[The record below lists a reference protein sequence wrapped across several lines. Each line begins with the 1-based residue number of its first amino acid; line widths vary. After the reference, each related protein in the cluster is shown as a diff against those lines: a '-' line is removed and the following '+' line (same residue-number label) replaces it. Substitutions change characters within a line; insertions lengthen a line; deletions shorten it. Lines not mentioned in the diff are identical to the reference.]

1 MDTNINNKIL
11 GGKMFLAINEI
22 KDAKLRYSLIVGLLT
37 LVSYLM
43 FFLSGLAFGLIDQ
56 NRSSI
61 DHWKADTVL
70 LSSEAN
76 RTLAL
81 SNLKLSDKSLLSADN
96 VEPFSQ
102 MVTVAKTEKNSN
114 DDVKQK
120 VSIFGVNSGSFLIPP
135 IIEGRS
141 FEAENEVVIEKSLS
155 EKEGFAIGD
164 TIKTANSD
172 TELKIVGYTEK
183 SRFNVAPVIYI
194 NINDFQT
201 LKYGANKA
209 TDNPMI
215 NAFVVKGELKDYDS
229 SVFQKVSV
237 DDFINEL
244 PGYSAQILTF
254 GLMIG
259 FLIVISA
266 IIIGIFMYVLT
277 IQKTPIFGIMK
288 AQGISNKTIGSAV
301 LSQTFILSLI
311 GSILG
316 LLGTWLTSLVLPPA
330 VPFLGNGLYYS
341 IIFVSLIVF
350 SLVGTLFSVL
360 AIRKIDPLKAIG

>member
-1 MDTNINNKIL
+1 
-11 GGKMFLAINEI
+11 MFLAINEI
-22 KDAKLRYSLIVGLLT
+22 KDARLRYSLIVGLLT

-43 FFLSGLAFGLIDQ
+43 YFLSGLAFGLIDQ
-56 NRSSI
+56 NRSLI

-76 RTLAL
+76 KIIGL
-81 SNLKLSDKSLLSADN
+81 SNLKLSDKKSLSADN
-96 VEPFSQ
+96 VEAFSQ
-102 MVTVAKTEKNSN
+102 MVTVSKTAKSSN
-114 DDVKQK
+114 EDVKQK
-120 VSIFGVNSGSFLIPP
+120 VSIFGVNNGSFLIPP
-135 IIEGRS
+135 VIQGRT
-141 FEAENEVVIEKSLS
+141 FESKNEVVIEKSLS
-155 EKEGFAIGD
+155 EKEGYSIGD

-172 TELKIVGYTEK
+172 IELKIVGYTEK
-183 SRFNVAPVIYI
+183 SRFNVAPVIYM
-194 NINDFQT
+194 NINDFQI
-201 LKYGANKA
+201 LKYGVSKT

-229 SVFQKVSV
+229 SVFQKVSIA
-237 DDFINEL
+237 DFINEL

-277 IQKTPIFGIMK
+277 IQKIPIFGIMK
-288 AQGISNKTIGSAV
+288 AQGISNGIIGISV
-301 LSQTFILSLI
+301 LSQTFLLSLV

-316 LLGTWLTSLVLPPA
+316 LVGTWGTSLVLPSA

-341 IIFVSLIVF
+341 IIFVSLIIFFF
-350 SLVGTLFSVL
+350 SRNIILCISY
-360 AIRKIDPLKAIG
+360 

>member
-1 MDTNINNKIL
+1 
-11 GGKMFLAINEI
+11 MFLAINEI

-61 DHWKADTVL
+61 DYWKADTVL

-76 RTLAL
+76 KTLAL
-81 SNLKLSDKSLLSADN
+81 SNLKLSDKESLSADN

-102 MVTVAKTEKNSN
+102 LVTVAITKKNLN
-114 DDVKQK
+114 EDVKQK
-120 VSIFGVNSGSFLIPP
+120 VSIFGVNNWSFLIPP
-135 IIEGRS
+135 VIQVRT
-141 FEAENEVVIEKSLS
+141 FEAKNEVVIEKSLS

-183 SRFNVAPVIYI
+183 SRFNVAPVIYM
-194 NINDFQT
+194 NINDFQV
-201 LKYGANKA
+201 LKYGDNKLI
-209 TDNPMI
+209 DNPII

-229 SVFQKVSV
+229 SIFQKVSIA
-237 DDFINEL
+237 DFINEL

-288 AQGISNKTIGSAV
+288 AQGISNGIIGISV
-301 LSQTFILSLI
+301 LSQTFLLSLV

-316 LLGTWLTSLVLPPA
+316 LVGTWGTSLVLPSA

-341 IIFVSLIVF
+341 IIFVSLIIF

>member
-1 MDTNINNKIL
+1 
-11 GGKMFLAINEI
+11 MFLAINEI
-22 KDAKLRYSLIVGLLT
+22 KDARLRYSLIVGLLT

-43 FFLSGLAFGLIDQ
+43 YFLSGLACGLIDQ
-56 NRSSI
+56 NRASI

-76 RTLAL
+76 KTIGL
-81 SNLKLSDKSLLSADN
+81 SNLKLSDKKSLSADN

-102 MVTVAKTEKNSN
+102 MVTVSKTEKSSN
-114 DDVKQK
+114 EDVKQK
-120 VSIFGVNSGSFLIPP
+120 VSIFGVNNGSFLIPP
-135 IIEGRS
+135 VIQGRI
-141 FEAENEVVIEKSLS
+141 FESKNEVVIEKSLS
-155 EKEGFAIGD
+155 EKEGYSIGD

-172 TELKIVGYTEK
+172 IELKIVGYTEK
-183 SRFNVAPVIYI
+183 FRFNVAPVIYM
-194 NINDFQT
+194 NINDFQI
-201 LKYGANKA
+201 LKYGVSKT

-229 SVFQKVSV
+229 SVFQKVSIA
-237 DDFINEL
+237 DFINEL

-288 AQGISNKTIGSAV
+288 AQGISNGIIGISV
-301 LSQTFILSLI
+301 LSQTFLLSLV

-316 LLGTWLTSLVLPPA
+316 LVGTWATSLVLPSA

-341 IIFVSLIVF
+341 IIFVSLIIF

>member
-1 MDTNINNKIL
+1 M
-11 GGKMFLAINEI
+11 
-22 KDAKLRYSLIVGLLT
+22 
-37 LVSYLM
+37 
-43 FFLSGLAFGLIDQ
+43 IDQ

-61 DHWKADTVL
+61 DHWRADTVL

-76 RTLAL
+76 KTIGL
-81 SNLKLSDKSLLSADN
+81 SNLKLSDKKSLSADN

-102 MVTVAKTEKNSN
+102 MVTVSKTEKSSN
-114 DDVKQK
+114 EDVKQK
-120 VSIFGVNSGSFLIPP
+120 VSIFGVNNGSFLIPP
-135 IIEGRS
+135 VIQERI
-141 FEAENEVVIEKSLS
+141 FESKNEVVIEKSLS
-155 EKEGFAIGD
+155 EKEGYSIGD

-172 TELKIVGYTEK
+172 IELKIVGYTEK
-183 SRFNVAPVIYI
+183 FRFNVAPVIYM
-194 NINDFQT
+194 NINDFQI
-201 LKYGANKA
+201 LKYGVSKT

-229 SVFQKVSV
+229 SVFQKVSIA
-237 DDFINEL
+237 DFINEL

-288 AQGISNKTIGSAV
+288 AQGISNGIIGISV
-301 LSQTFILSLI
+301 LSQTFLLSLV

-316 LLGTWLTSLVLPPA
+316 LVGTWGTSLVLPSA

-341 IIFVSLIVF
+341 IIFVSLIIF

>member
-1 MDTNINNKIL
+1 M
-11 GGKMFLAINEI
+11 
-22 KDAKLRYSLIVGLLT
+22 
-37 LVSYLM
+37 
-43 FFLSGLAFGLIDQ
+43 
-56 NRSSI
+56 
-61 DHWKADTVL
+61 

-76 RTLAL
+76 KTIGL
-81 SNLKLSDKSLLSADN
+81 SNLKLSDKKSLSADN
-96 VEPFSQ
+96 VEAFSQ
-102 MVTVAKTEKNSN
+102 MVTVSKTAKSSN
-114 DDVKQK
+114 EDVKQK
-120 VSIFGVNSGSFLIPP
+120 VSIFGVNNGSFLIPP
-135 IIEGRS
+135 VIQGRT
-141 FEAENEVVIEKSLS
+141 FESKNEVVIEKSFS
-155 EKEGFAIGD
+155 EKEGYSIGD

-172 TELKIVGYTEK
+172 IELKIVGYTEK
-183 SRFNVAPVIYI
+183 SRFNVASVIYM
-194 NINDFQT
+194 NINDFQI
-201 LKYGANKA
+201 LKYGVSKT

-229 SVFQKVSV
+229 SVFQKVSIA
-237 DDFINEL
+237 DFINEL

-288 AQGISNKTIGSAV
+288 AQGISNGIIGISV
-301 LSQTFILSLI
+301 LSQTFLLSLV

-316 LLGTWLTSLVLPPA
+316 LVGTWGTSLVLPSA

-341 IIFVSLIVF
+341 IIFVSLIIF

>member
-1 MDTNINNKIL
+1 
-11 GGKMFLAINEI
+11 MFLAINEI

-43 FFLSGLAFGLIDQ
+43 YFLSGLAFGLIDQ

-76 RTLAL
+76 KTIGL
-81 SNLKLSDKSLLSADN
+81 SNLKLSDKESLFADN

-102 MVTVAKTEKNSN
+102 MVTVSKTEKGSN
-114 DDVKQK
+114 EDVKQK
-120 VSIFGVNSGSFLIPP
+120 ISIFGVNNGSFLIPP
-135 IIEGRS
+135 IIQGRT
-141 FEAENEVVIEKSLS
+141 FESKNEVVIEKSLS
-155 EKEGFAIGD
+155 EKEGYSIGD

-172 TELKIVGYTEK
+172 IELKIVGYTEK
-183 SRFNVAPVIYI
+183 SRFNVAPVVYM
-194 NINDFQT
+194 NINDFQV
-201 LKYGANKA
+201 LKYDNKS

-215 NAFVVKGELKDYDS
+215 NAFVVKGDLKDYDS
-229 SVFQKVSV
+229 SIFQKVSIA
-237 DDFINEL
+237 DFINEL

-277 IQKTPIFGIMK
+277 IQKTSVFGIMK
-288 AQGISNKTIGSAV
+288 AQGISNGIIGISV
-301 LSQTFILSLI
+301 LSQTFLLSLV

-316 LLGTWLTSLVLPPA
+316 LVGTWGTSLVLPSA

-341 IIFVSLIVF
+341 VIFVSLIIF

>member
-1 MDTNINNKIL
+1 M
-11 GGKMFLAINEI
+11 
-22 KDAKLRYSLIVGLLT
+22 
-37 LVSYLM
+37 
-43 FFLSGLAFGLIDQ
+43 IDQ

-81 SNLKLSDKSLLSADN
+81 SNLKLSDKSSLSADN

-102 MVTVAKTEKNSN
+102 IVTVAMTEKNLN
-114 DDVKQK
+114 KDVKQK
-120 VSIFGVNSGSFLIPP
+120 VSIFGVNNGSFLIPP
-135 IIEGRS
+135 VIQGRT
-141 FEAENEVVIEKSLS
+141 FEAKNEVVIEKSLS

-183 SRFNVAPVIYI
+183 SRFNVAPVIYM
-194 NINDFQT
+194 NINDFQV
-201 LKYGANKA
+201 LKYGDNKSI
-209 TDNPMI
+209 DNPII

-229 SVFQKVSV
+229 SIFQKVSIA
-237 DDFINEL
+237 DFINEL

-288 AQGISNKTIGSAV
+288 AQGISNGIIGISV
-301 LSQTFILSLI
+301 LSQTFLLSLV

-316 LLGTWLTSLVLPPA
+316 LVGTWGTSLVLPSA

-341 IIFVSLIVF
+341 VIFVSLIIF